1 MTEAAREVAPPGS
14 ASESS
19 ISQIIPKA
27 RRLPSAGAPFA
38 EVFAER
44 CGVLDLSDLDP
55 TAFPEPVVHLA
66 REVWQDRVRTEYRSI
81 QIMSRFLGELA
92 NAGEAPEILA
102 SAIDLVEDEVRH
114 AAYCAALLGR
124 LGGTALLP
132 DPVELRENDTF
143 VAAPAVERALHTA
156 VTMLAINETISVAY
170 VEDLRARCTT
180 PAVLR
185 VLEATVADEAGHQE
199 LGWSYVKLALAR
211 FSRST
216 LPSWRHLVDL
226 SLKPHR
232 DSIGRV
238 LEKLPP
244 RDRHPD
250 RHADRELVALGL
262 YSDARQ
268 ALVGHAAIE
277 RRVLPRLRELE
288 LA

>member
-1 MTEAAREVAPPGS
+1 MSAEASQETTPRAASAAPAARARE
-14 ASESS
+14 
-19 ISQIIPKA
+19 A
-27 RRLPSAGAPFA
+27 RRIPTAGGAFQDM
-38 EVFAER
+38 FAER
-44 CGVLDLSDLDP
+44 IGAIDLTDLDP
-55 TAFPEPVVHLA
+55 AAFPEAVLILA
-66 REVWQDRVRTEYRSI
+66 RQVWQERARTEYRSI

-92 NAGEAPEILA
+92 GAGEAPEILA

-114 AAYCAALLGR
+114 AAYCAALTQH
-124 LGGTALLP
+124 LGGVALLP
-132 DPVELRENDTF
+132 DPLELDDPETF
-143 VAAPAVERALHTA
+143 LRAPMQERALHSA
-156 VTMLAINETISVAY
+156 ITMLAVNETISVAY

-185 VLEATVADEAGHQE
+185 LLEATVADEAVHQE
-199 LGWSYVKLALAR
+199 LGWAYVKMALAR

-216 LPSWRHLVDL
+216 LPSWRHLVEL
-226 SLKPHR
+226 TLKPHR
-232 DSIGRV
+232 ESIGRV
-238 LEKLPP
+238 LDKLPP